1 MNLFE
6 SVGRIALSW
15 LDYWYDFRSFLGG
28 IIFSARHDRFHS
40 TQLILQIE
48 RHGIGSLGIIILTG
62 TFSGLALALQS
73 YMGFKRIGAETFV
86 GAVITTT
93 LLRELGPVLAALM
106 VTARSASGI
115 AAELG
120 TMRTSE
126 QIDALQTLTINP
138 YTYLIMPRI
147 CALTLSMPILTLISA
162 LCGILAS
169 HYLIVIHFGIN
180 SETYRFFI
188 AQNVSWIDALGG
200 IFKASVFGFVI
211 ALVSTFRGFTATG
224 GAQGVGNATKQTV
237 VVASVAIL
245 ALNYL
250 LGILIFEAIPA

>member
-1 MNLFE
+1 MNPLDR
-6 SVGRIALSW
+6 VGRIVLSW
-15 LDYWYDFRSFLGG
+15 IDHWYEFRSFMGG
-28 IIFSARHDRFHS
+28 LLFSITRDRFHGA
-40 TQLILQIE
+40 QILLQIE

-73 YMGFKRIGAETFV
+73 YVGFKRIGAESFV

-138 YTYLIMPRI
+138 YTYLVVPRI
-147 CALTLSMPILTLISA
+147 FALIISMPLLTLLSA

-169 HYLIVIHFGIN
+169 HYLITIHFGVN
-180 SETYRFFI
+180 SETYQFLI
-188 AQNVSWIDALGG
+188 AQNISWLDFMGG
-200 IFKASVFGFVI
+200 VIKSSVFGFVI

-237 VVASVAIL
+237 VIASVAIL

-250 LGILIFEAIPA
+250 LGLIIFEATPS